1 MSTKKILITGAAGFI
16 GMHTVQKFAML
27 GYQVIGLDNIN
38 AYYETELKYARLH
51 ELGINKSLLQY
62 NTVLKGDTN
71 ISFIQLDIQD
81 AGNLNVLFANEKFDL
96 VIHLAAQAGVRYSI
110 TNPRDYIDSNIIG
123 FYTILEACRNFKI
136 KHLIFASSSSVY
148 GNTEN
153 TPFVE
158 SQNTDAPVSFYAAT
172 KKSNEVMAHAYAS
185 LYQMKITGL
194 RFFTVYGPWGRPDMA
209 PVLFAKAGVEN
220 QPIKVFNNGEQ
231 SRDFTYVDDI
241 VQGIVLV
248 AEDKKVLKNFQIL
261 NIGKGSPVSLMDF
274 IHLLENELG
283 IEFEYDFMSPQ
294 KGDVVVTY
302 SDTTEIEKL
311 GYKATTTLEQGIPK
325 FVDWFLKYYK
335 HNEKN

>member
-1 MSTKKILITGAAGFI
+1 MKALITGAAGFI
-16 GMHTVQKFAML
+16 GMHTVQKFAFL
-27 GYQVIGLDNIN
+27 GYEIIALDNIN
-38 AYYETELKYARLH
+38 SYYETDLKYARLTA
-51 ELGINKSLLQY
+51 LGIERNAIVYNKLI
-62 NTVLKGDTN
+62 KGHGDN

-81 AGNLNVLFANEKFDL
+81 AGNLNVLFGTHNFDI

-123 FYTILEACRNFKI
+123 FYTILEACRNFKVS
-136 KHLIFASSSSVY
+136 HLVFASSSSVY
-148 GNTEN
+148 GNTEII
-153 TPFVE
+153 PFTE
-158 SQNTDAPVSFYAAT
+158 DQNTDSPVSFYAAT
-172 KKSNEVMAHAYAS
+172 KKSNEVMAHAYS
-185 LYQMKITGL
+185 DLYQLKITGL

-209 PVLFAKAGVEN
+209 PVLFAKAGVVN

-274 IHLLENELG
+274 IHLLEKEMG
-283 IEFEYDFMSPQ
+283 IEFEYDFMAPQ

-311 GYKATTTLEQGIPK
+311 GYKAYTSLEQGIPK
-325 FVDWFLKYYK
+325 FVAWFLKYYDP
-335 HNEKN
+335 NEKN

>member
-1 MSTKKILITGAAGFI
+1 MKILITGAAGFI

-62 NTVLKGDTN
+62 NTVLKGNTN

-185 LYQMKITGL
+185 LYQMKITGM

-220 QPIKVFNNGEQ
+220 QPVKIFNNGEQ

-241 VQGIVLV
+241 VQGIFLV

-274 IHLLENELG
+274 IHLLEKELK
-283 IEFEYDFMSPQ
+283 IQFKYHFMPPQ
-294 KGDVVVTY
+294 KGDVITTY
-302 SDTTEIEKL
+302 SDTRALEKL